1 MTEILNSPE
10 DKELALKRD
19 LLRVFS
25 PEFSDMQEQSERTI
39 VLGAKTITRIWN
51 LKSTQEGSRVATEG
65 FESKLGYL
73 SPSFYRYQTAI
84 SLFGIEK
91 VTEDRVSLDVID
103 YSYSGGNEQEWL
115 YVNNVDLRQPTIPYD
130 ERLANVVKAC
140 LEQSTDSSEQK

>member
-1 MTEILNSPE
+1 
-10 DKELALKRD
+10 
-19 LLRVFS
+19 
-25 PEFSDMQEQSERTI
+25 MQEQSERTI

-65 FESKLGYL
+65 FERKLGYL